1 VCDGRRPRE
10 PGARA
15 EVDGESELLA
25 KDDEHTSIDDERDIR
40 GMKMTRL
47 LEMVL
52 TSLFFFLAMK
62 NV

>member
-1 VCDGRRPRE
+1 V
-10 PGARA
+10 

-40 GMKMTRL
+40 A

>member
-1 VCDGRRPRE
+1 V
-10 PGARA
+10 